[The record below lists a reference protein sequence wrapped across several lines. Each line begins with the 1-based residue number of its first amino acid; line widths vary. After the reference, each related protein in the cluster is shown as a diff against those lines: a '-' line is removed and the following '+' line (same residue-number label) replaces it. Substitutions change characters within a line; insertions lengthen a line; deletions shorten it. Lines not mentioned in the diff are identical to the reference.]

1 MKNFIR
7 NQLTKY
13 PIMKTIE
20 DKIRIIDE
28 LILSKLKILNVK
40 KLIPAP
46 NTNPVIVLIIN
57 LPATSNSIPRIMVKK
72 AVNGS
77 SLSIINMYS
86 IITHT

>member
-1 MKNFIR
+1 M
-7 NQLTKY
+7 
-13 PIMKTIE
+13 
-20 DKIRIIDE
+20 
-28 LILSKLKILNVK
+28 SKLKILNVK